1 MEKVI
6 SNEKEKVLVVLSL
19 ASWTALTVFLIWKMS
34 QYFLSLVWFEF
45 WVIKSFVVFVLISIA
60 TASSIEIY
68 KRIDEETKKNFYK
81 KLSFLLKATKTKIK
95 ELIKN

>member
-6 SNEKEKVLVVLSL
+6 SNEKEKVLIVLSIL
-19 ASWTALTVFLIWKMS
+19 SWTVLSVFLIWKMS

-68 KRIDEETKKNFYK
+68 KRNDEETKKSFYK
-81 KLSFLLKATKTKIK
+81 KLSFFLNAIKTKIK
-95 ELIKN
+95 ELNKN